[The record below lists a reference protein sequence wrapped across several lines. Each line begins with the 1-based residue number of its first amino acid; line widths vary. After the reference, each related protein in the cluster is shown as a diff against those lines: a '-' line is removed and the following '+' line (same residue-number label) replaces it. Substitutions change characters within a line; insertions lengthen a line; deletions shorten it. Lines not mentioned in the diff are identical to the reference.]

1 MFNFLV
7 DIEEGL
13 RVVATLLTF
22 VVIIIWVVFEIMNEG
37 SLWQPFLFWHLLLY
51 LSGFYDGWSE
61 RLKKILKGI
70 QLRKEMTV
78 L

>member
-22 VVIIIWVVFEIMNEG
+22 VVIFWWMVLEVMNEG
-37 SLWQPFLFWHLLLY
+37 SLWQPVLFWHFLLY
-51 LSGFYDGWSE
+51 LSGFYDGWTE
-61 RLKKILKGI
+61 R
-70 QLRKEMTV
+70 
-78 L
+78 